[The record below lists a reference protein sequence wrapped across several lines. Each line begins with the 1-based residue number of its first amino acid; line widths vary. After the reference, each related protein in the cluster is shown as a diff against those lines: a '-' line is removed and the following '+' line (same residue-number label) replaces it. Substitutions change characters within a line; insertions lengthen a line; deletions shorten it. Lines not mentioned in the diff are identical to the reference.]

1 MRVMDPEKIADFLR
15 PIGDSL
21 GVEVVEAE
29 FRQGQN
35 PSLTVYIDRAGGI
48 DLDACEAFHNA
59 IDAPLD
65 ELDPTYGAPYT
76 LNVSSLGLD
85 RPFRKAADFEKN
97 IGEEVEVKLYASVRG
112 KKILGGHSPFLRR
125 RGDPPARRKGNLHAG
140 IKADRQDQQGDS
152 F

>member
-48 DLDACEAFHNA
+48 DLDE
-59 IDAPLD
+59 
-65 ELDPTYGAPYT
+65 
-76 LNVSSLGLD
+76 
-85 RPFRKAADFEKN
+85 
-97 IGEEVEVKLYASVRG
+97 IGRAHV
-112 KKILGGHSPFLRR
+112 
-125 RGDPPARRKGNLHAG
+125 
-140 IKADRQDQQGDS
+140 
-152 F
+152 